1 MLLNLAGNLRP
12 LGDVTPESFIARL
25 TDDSALNQVE
35 RRRSALLMSRTA
47 DAPPGFRAYFHQDE
61 RPSTHRDAFMLAPDL
76 AYLGP
81 GDVVRVDPVRRK
93 LRTLYRRHSP
103 SNSLLVTE
111 RCDNFCVMC
120 SQPPKKAD
128 DSWLVDELLEAIPL
142 FSPDTSSLGITGG
155 EPGLL
160 GDRLFHLLAV
170 LRDHLP
176 HTALHLL
183 SNGRAFADSEFSR
196 QLAALHHQDLLV
208 AIPLY
213 SDIAQEHDFVV
224 QARGA
229 YDETIRG
236 ILNLKQLGVRVEI
249 RVVIHSQTID
259 RLPELAAFIAR
270 NLTFVD
276 HVALMGLELM
286 GFARTNLDAL
296 WADPIDYKETL
307 ESAVKVL
314 HRARVPLSVYNHQ
327 LCVLTPFVR
336 RFACKSISDWK
347 NMYAPECGTCAKRD
361 DCGGFFAS
369 SALRKSRAIRAM
381 STETF

>member
-1 MLLNLAGNLRP
+1 MLLNLAGNLRA
-12 LGDVTPESFIARL
+12 LGEVTPEPFVARL
-25 TDDSALNQVE
+25 TDDSALSPLE
-35 RRRSALLMSRTA
+35 CRRSALLTSRTA
-47 DAPPGFRAYFHQDE
+47 DVPPGFRAYFYQDE
-61 RPSTHRDAFMLAPDL
+61 GLPAHRDAFLLAPDL
-76 AYLGP
+76 AYLVP

-120 SQPPKKAD
+120 SQPPKEAD
-128 DSWLVDELLEAIPL
+128 DSWLVDELLQAIPL
-142 FSPDTSSLGITGG
+142 FSPDTRSLGITGG
-155 EPGLL
+155 EPALL
-160 GDRLFHLLAV
+160 GERLFQLLAV
-170 LRDHLP
+170 VRDHLP
-176 HTALHLL
+176 RTALHLL

-196 QLAALHHQDLLV
+196 QLAALRHQDLLV

-249 RVVIHSQTID
+249 RVVIHSQTVE
-259 RLPELAAFIAR
+259 RLPELATFIAR

-286 GFARTNLDAL
+286 GFAKTNLDAL
-296 WADPIDYKETL
+296 WADPIDYKDTL
-307 ESAVKVL
+307 ERAVRVL

-327 LCVLTPFVR
+327 LCVVTPFVR
-336 RFACKSISDWK
+336 QFACKSISDWK
-347 NMYAPECGTCAKRD
+347 NMYASECNGCAKRD

-369 SALRKSRAIRAM
+369 SALRKSRGIRAV

>member
-1 MLLNLAGNLRP
+1 MLLNLAGNLRA
-12 LGDVTPESFIARL
+12 LSEVTPEPFVARL
-25 TDDSALNQVE
+25 TEDSAISPVE
-35 RRRSALLMSRTA
+35 RRRSALLTSRTA
-47 DAPPGFRAYFHQDE
+47 DAPPGFRAYFYQDE
-61 RPSTHRDAFMLAPDL
+61 GQPAHRDAFLLAPDL
-76 AYLGP
+76 AYLVP
-81 GDVVRVDPVRRK
+81 GDVVRVDPVRRR

-120 SQPPKKAD
+120 SQPPKEAD

-155 EPGLL
+155 EPALL
-160 GDRLFHLLAV
+160 GDRLFQLLAA

-176 HTALHLL
+176 RTALHLL
-183 SNGRAFADSEFSR
+183 SNGRAFADAEFSR
-196 QLAALHHQDLLV
+196 KFAALDHQDLLV

-236 ILNLKQLGVRVEI
+236 ILNLKRLGVRVEI
-249 RVVIHSQTID
+249 RVVIHSQTVA
-259 RLPELAAFIAR
+259 RLPELATFIAR

-286 GFARTNLDAL
+286 GFAKTNLDAL
-296 WADPIDYKETL
+296 WTDPIDYKDTL
-307 ESAVKVL
+307 EAAVRIL
-314 HRARVPLSVYNHQ
+314 NRARVPLSVYNHQ
-327 LCVLTPFVR
+327 LCVVTPFVR
-336 RFACKSISDWK
+336 HFACKSISDWK
-347 NMYAPECGTCAKRD
+347 NMYAPECSDCAKRD

-369 SALRKSRAIRAM
+369 SALRKSRGIHAM
-381 STETF
+381 ITETF